1 MQKNKDCCNLRGN
14 LCAQKNSATK
24 NTHMTKRKNIL
35 YIFSFLIGVFF
46 LLSSATP
53 VFALGERY
61 KRIENPECT
70 PREMSFA
77 KKAHTK
83 WTQEIQKRNT
93 LLAEVETMYDTLL
106 TQKPDKTTSTKIE
119 SIKEKIRKSRS
130 YSISASANRP
140 RRIQDLVDRVQ
151 PHLYCSNSDT
161 REKRINLATSF
172 MKLEKQLQ
180 KYVANTEEIIDN
192 LNRLSGDT
200 CGNFVLQGNEAC
212 ESFTFVINGKNYS
225 QTKFFYNNATHKSQE
240 NDCGALDSTKE
251 FGRIRCVDCFIVK
264 DQCSDKPITTQ
275 AAEEP
280 LVIEEYQSLL
290 GTIRVS
296 QMSDPAKVIGK
307 AIKLIMQIIGSITLV
322 LFVFSG
328 IMWMT
333 AAGNAEREKKAMNM
347 IFWTSAGVIVILTS
361 YIIVNFIFKNVF

>member
-14 LCAQKNSATK
+14 LCALLNSATK

-61 KRIENPECT
+61 KEAETLAGCPIVNQKITEINTLFRNAQRLYST
-70 PREMSFA
+70 LNNSTS
-77 KKAHTK
+77 KAHEATK
-83 WTQEIQKRNT
+83 AFIPIIKNNSKELLLFDFQPSLMSCVGGTNIKAFEFEKNQLDQSYEILQEIQ
-93 LLAEVETMYDTLL
+93 
-106 TQKPDKTTSTKIE
+106 
-119 SIKEKIRKSRS
+119 
-130 YSISASANRP
+130 
-140 RRIQDLVDRVQ
+140 
-151 PHLYCSNSDT
+151 
-161 REKRINLATSF
+161 
-172 MKLEKQLQ
+172 
-180 KYVANTEEIIDN
+180 DN
-192 LNRLSGDT
+192 FSRLSGDT
-200 CGNFVLQGNEAC
+200 CGNFVLQGNEVC

-225 QTKFFYNNATHKSQE
+225 QTKFFYNDAVHKSQE

-307 AIKLIMQIIGSITLV
+307 AIKLIMRITGSITLV

-333 AAGNAEREKKAMNM
+333 AAGNAEREKKAMDM

-361 YIIVNFIFKNVF
+361 YIIVTFIFENVF

>member
-1 MQKNKDCCNLRGN
+1 
-14 LCAQKNSATK
+14 
-24 NTHMTKRKNIL
+24 
-35 YIFSFLIGVFF
+35 
-46 LLSSATP
+46 
-53 VFALGERY
+53 
-61 KRIENPECT
+61 
-70 PREMSFA
+70 
-77 KKAHTK
+77 
-83 WTQEIQKRNT
+83 
-93 LLAEVETMYDTLL
+93 
-106 TQKPDKTTSTKIE
+106 
-119 SIKEKIRKSRS
+119 
-130 YSISASANRP
+130 
-140 RRIQDLVDRVQ
+140 
-151 PHLYCSNSDT
+151 T
-161 REKRINLATSF
+161 RML
-172 MKLEKQLQ
+172 
-180 KYVANTEEIIDN
+180 
-192 LNRLSGDT
+192 GDT
-200 CGNFVLQGNEAC
+200 CGNFVLQGIVEEC

-225 QTKFFYNNATHKSQE
+225 QTKFFYDKAVHKSQE
-240 NDCGALDSTKE
+240 NDCKAHDPTKE

-307 AIKLIMQIIGSITLV
+307 AIKLIMRITGSITLV

-333 AAGNAEREKKAMNM
+333 AAGNAEREKKAMDM